1 MPTHQRRQHQ
11 GRKQKGRR
19 HRRVNRTPRPV
30 TRTRQPQDVAPSA
43 ATGPSAAV
51 APPAV
56 PAPTPAPAPQAV
68 QPPQA
73 KLPHPAG
80 SPDEKAVFGPVS
92 SGGIGRPAERTWRR
106 LTDCGDTG
114 ASVDELSTDVGYQQA
129 TITRHVEGLAAHHL
143 AHQRDGRWYAA
154 QAGSA

>member
-43 ATGPSAAV
+43 ATGPTAAV

-56 PAPTPAPAPQAV
+56 PAPAPAPQAV